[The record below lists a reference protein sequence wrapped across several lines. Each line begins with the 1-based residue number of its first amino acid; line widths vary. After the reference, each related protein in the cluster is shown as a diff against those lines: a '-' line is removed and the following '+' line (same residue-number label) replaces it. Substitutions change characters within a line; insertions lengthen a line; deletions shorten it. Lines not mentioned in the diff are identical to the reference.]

1 MSESFSLDK
10 FVSDRKDLVDRLYD
24 EAKIEVKSFE
34 DLLNLPVNEAY
45 AKNQLKRQNALQNLN
60 SNDISKE
67 DE

>member
-10 FVSDRKDLVDRLYD
+10 FVSERKEIVDRLYT
-24 EAKIEVKSFE
+24 ESQIEVKTFE
-34 DLLNLPVNEAY
+34 DLLSLPVNEEY
-45 AKNQLKRQNALQNLN
+45 AKNQLKRQKALQNLN

>member
-10 FVSDRKDLVDRLYD
+10 FVSDRKDLVDRLYA

-34 DLLNLPVNEAY
+34 DLLNLPVNEEY